1 MTDLVGYV
9 QVCTEIQKSTQSSNT
24 FFDVHFQ
31 VAQEQKTVFRVMV
44 KAHEFSKRQ
53 LFLDAMVAQKPII
66 VKHLQVSNTG
76 TLFFNYSSA
85 VLDAPPH
92 DVDFKFSPP
101 TKEVTKIDSLLTNL
115 TSGIFTVSGMIKWK
129 GPQTTTE
136 KNGAMVRN
144 ALLCDSTGTIELS
157 VWEDYI
163 NQLDENK
170 FYTITDT
177 KLKYYYGKCLST
189 TKTTQIMTAE
199 PQDLSQGTITKDNT
213 QWLCCPSIMNVA
225 INTYPVCNNKDCSK
239 KITLNTAGS
248 LIIHCQSCNRA
259 MLLKQ
264 CYYEMNI
271 NFHLEKHDTI
281 YKVTAFPKVVSA
293 FLSEDI
299 YSYKQDTDTLIE
311 KMLLIE
317 NVDFQL
323 SPNQRLVTN
332 MRQHTREEVTDEE
345 LLKSIP
351 NISNQEQSQE
361 SQQEQ
366 RNKQSAPKQK
376 GANTINKK
384 KDRPL
389 KSNKVN

>member
-1 MTDLVGYV
+1 
-9 QVCTEIQKSTQSSNT
+9 
-24 FFDVHFQ
+24 
-31 VAQEQKTVFRVMV
+31 MV
-44 KAHEFSKRQ
+44 KAHEFSKCQ

-66 VKHLQVSNTG
+66 VKHLQVSSTG

-101 TKEVTKIDSLLTNL
+101 TKEVTKIDLLLTSL
-115 TSGIFTVSGMIKWK
+115 TSGIFTVSGMIKWSS
-129 GPQTTTE
+129 PETTTE
-136 KNGAMVRN
+136 KNGAVVRN

-157 VWEDYI
+157 VWQDHI
-163 NQLDENK
+163 KQLEENK

-177 KLKYYYGKCLST
+177 KLRYYYGKCLST
-189 TKTTQIMTAE
+189 TKTTQIMNAE
-199 PQDLSQGTITKDNT
+199 PQDLSQATITKDNT

-225 INTYPVCNNKDCSK
+225 INAYPVCNNKDCSK

-248 LIIHCQSCNRA
+248 RVIHCQSCNRA

-271 NFHLEKHDTI
+271 NFHLEKDDTI
-281 YKVTAFPKVVSA
+281 YKVTAFPKIISA

-332 MRQHTREEVTDEE
+332 MRQHPQEEVTDEQ
-345 LLKSIP
+345 LLQSIP

-361 SQQEQ
+361 SEQ
-366 RNKQSAPKQK
+366 GQINKQTAPRQK
-376 GANTINKK
+376 NRNTIKK
-384 KDRPL
+384 TKDKPL